1 MWYKARPMAR
11 RGLSAT
17 LLVVLAVQLL
27 GVPAFAPVCPEPCAD
42 DAPGT
47 GCPPICALC
56 TSCTHTQPA
65 IVQRP
70 AAGAPLT
77 STRRFVTQQRPA
89 ISSQLTNDIFHV
101 PLLG

>member
-1 MWYKARPMAR
+1 MAR

-17 LLVVLAVQLL
+17 LLVILAMHLL
-27 GVPAFAPVCPEPCAD
+27 GVLTFASVCPQPCPD
-42 DAPGT
+42 DVRGT

-56 TSCTHTQPA
+56 TTCTHPQPA

-70 AAGAPLT
+70 VASGPLM
-77 STRRFVTQQRPA
+77 STRHFLPQQRPS
-89 ISSQLTNDIFHV
+89 ISSQLAADIFHV

>member
-17 LLVVLAVQLL
+17 LLVILAMHLL
-27 GVPAFAPVCPEPCAD
+27 GGLAFTSVCPAPCPD
-42 DAPGT
+42 DARGT

-56 TSCTHTQPA
+56 TTCTHTHPA

-70 AAGAPLT
+70 VAGAPLI
-77 STRRFVTQQRPA
+77 STRHFLPQQRLS
-89 ISSQLTNDIFHV
+89 ISSQLADDIFHV